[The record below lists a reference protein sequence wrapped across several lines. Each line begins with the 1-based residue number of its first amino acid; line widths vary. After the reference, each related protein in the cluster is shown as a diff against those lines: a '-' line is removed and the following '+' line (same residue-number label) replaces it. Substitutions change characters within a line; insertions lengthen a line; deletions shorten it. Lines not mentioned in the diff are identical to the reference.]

1 MKKIGSY
8 DAKTHLPNLLE
19 SVLSGESFIITRR
32 GQPIAMLVPISQ
44 NETTPEQAV
53 KQIRLLRVG
62 ATWGDEGSTRNAIEE
77 GRR

>member
-1 MKKIGSY
+1 MKEIGSY

-32 GQPIAMLVPISQ
+32 GQPIAMLVPITQGSI
-44 NETTPEQAV
+44 TPEQAV
-53 KQIRLLRVG
+53 KQIRALRKG
-62 ATWGDEGSTRNAIEE
+62 ANWGEGNSTRSAIDE